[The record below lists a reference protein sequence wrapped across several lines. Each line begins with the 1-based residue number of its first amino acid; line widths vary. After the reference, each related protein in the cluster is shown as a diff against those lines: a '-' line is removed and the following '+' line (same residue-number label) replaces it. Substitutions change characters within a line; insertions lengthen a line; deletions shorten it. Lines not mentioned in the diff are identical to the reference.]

1 MDQSEYLSGT
11 LIEQYQYHSFSPTLI
26 NRPYKWMDSRV
37 DVLLE
42 EANRYIGELNA
53 YSQLIP
59 DVDFFIKMHILKEAT
74 TSSRI
79 EGTKTSVEE
88 AMLSKDDI
96 DPERRD
102 DWTEVQ
108 NYTRA
113 MNHAIFSLRK
123 LPLSMRLLNETHKIL
138 LSGARG
144 KHKTPGEIRRSQ
156 NWIGGSSPRDATFV
170 PPHHSELDKLL
181 SDLESYW
188 HNENINIPHLIR
200 IAISHYQFET
210 IHPYQDG
217 NGRLGRLL
225 ITLYLIDKQILN
237 KPTLYLSAF
246 FEKNRSA
253 YYDSL
258 MRVRTANDLE
268 HWIKF
273 FLVGTS
279 ETAQS
284 SIRTFQN
291 IIKLKH
297 SCEES
302 LVQMGKRAKSGAVFL
317 KLLYSKPIVNS
328 KWVAGKLDLS
338 SPATNALIEC
348 FVEHKI
354 LREITGYR
362 RNRLFAFSKYVRLFS
377 DKSPF

>member
-1 MDQSEYLSGT
+1 MEQPNFTAGV
-11 LIEQYQYHSFSPTLI
+11 LIQQYQYHSFSPSKV
-26 NRPYKWMDSRV
+26 NRPYKWIDSKI
-37 DVLLE
+37 DILLE
-42 EANRYIGELNA
+42 EANRHVGELNT
-53 YSQLIP
+53 YSQLVP

-88 AMLSKDDI
+88 AVLSKDEI

-113 MNHAIFSLRK
+113 MNHAIASLKK

-144 KHKTPGEIRRSQ
+144 KHKTPGELRKSQ

-170 PPHHSELDKLL
+170 PPHHSELNTLL
-181 SDLESYW
+181 SDLEHYW
-188 HNENINIPHLIR
+188 HNEPLSIPHLIR
-200 IAISHYQFET
+200 IAVSHYQFET
-210 IHPYQDG
+210 IHPYQGG

-225 ITLYLIDKQILN
+225 ITLYLIDKKILN
-237 KPTLYLSAF
+237 RPTLYLSAF

-268 HWIKF
+268 NWIKF
-273 FLVGTS
+273 FLVGTG
-279 ETAQS
+279 ETAQN
-284 SIRTFQN
+284 SIATFQK

-302 LVQMGKRAKSGAVFL
+302 LVEMGKRAKTGAALL

-328 KWVAGKLDLS
+328 KWVAEKLDLS
-338 SPATNALIEC
+338 SPATNSLLAC

-354 LREITGYR
+354 LHEITGYR
-362 RNRLFAFSKYVRLFS
+362 RNRLFAFSKYIRLFS
-377 DKSPF
+377 DTSP